1 MAANETNTSYKNLF
15 TTFRIGNTELKNR
28 LGVAPMTR
36 TSADPSGTPNDQM
49 VAYYKSFA
57 AGGFSLII
65 SEGTY
70 PDEAYSQGYLDQPGI
85 ANAEQIKAW
94 KKITD
99 AVHKEGAKIFCQLM
113 HAGALSQGNRF
124 ESNKIGPSS
133 VQPKGEQL
141 GFYGG
146 NGPYPAPVEMTL
158 DDIEKVKNS
167 FVEAA
172 QNAVEAGFDGIEI
185 HGANGYLLDQFLTD
199 YTNKRTDQYG
209 GNTVNR
215 IRLSA
220 EIVKATRETL
230 DKGIPVGI
238 RISQGKVN
246 DYVHKWAGRED
257 DAKTIFSALKEAGA
271 DFIHTTEFEALK
283 PAFDESGSTLAAL
296 AKKYTEL
303 PIIVNGSLNT
313 PELAEEMLIDGGADI
328 ITIGKG
334 ALANRDW
341 PKKVLNGE
349 ELNEFKPENFLMP
362 DAKLKP
368 HEVQSAS

>member
-1 MAANETNTSYKNLF
+1 MAANETNTNYKNLF
-15 TTFRIGNTELKNR
+15 TTFKIGSIEFHNR

-36 TSADPSGTPNDQM
+36 TSANPNGTPNVQM
-49 VAYYKSFA
+49 LAYYQSFA

-70 PDEAYSQGYLDQPGI
+70 PDESYSQGYLDQPGI

-99 AVHKEGAKIFCQLM
+99 AVHEEGAMIFCQLM

-124 ESNKIGPSS
+124 ESKKIGPSAI
-133 VQPKGEQL
+133 QPKGEQL

-146 NGPYPAPVEMTL
+146 NGPYPAPQEMTL
-158 DDIEKVKNS
+158 QDIESVKQS
-167 FVEAA
+167 FVKAA

-209 GNTVNR
+209 GSTANR

-220 EIVKATRETL
+220 EIVKETREAV
-230 DKGIPVGI
+230 DKDILVGI

-246 DYVHKWAGRED
+246 DYVHKWAGGEE
-257 DAKTIFSALKEAGA
+257 DAKIIFNALKGAGA

-283 PAFDESGSTLAAL
+283 PAFGDTGATLAAL
-296 AKKYTEL
+296 AKNFSNL

-313 PELAEEMLIDGGADI
+313 PELAEKMLADGGADI

-368 HEVQSAS
+368 HEV

>member
-1 MAANETNTSYKNLF
+1 MAANETNTNYNNLF
-15 TTFRIGNTELKNR
+15 ASFKIGNTEFQNR

-36 TSADPSGTPNDQM
+36 TSANPDGTPNDDM
-49 VAYYKSFA
+49 LAYYQSFA

-85 ANAEQIKAW
+85 ANDEQVKAW

-124 ESNKIGPSS
+124 KSEKIGPSAI
-133 VQPKGEQL
+133 QPKGEQL

-146 NGPYPAPVEMTL
+146 NGPYPAPKEMTVQ
-158 DDIEKVKNS
+158 DIETVKQS
-167 FVEAA
+167 FVKAA
-172 QNAVEAGFDGIEI
+172 ENAVNAGFDGIEI

-199 YTNKRTDQYG
+199 YTNNRTDQYG
-209 GNTVNR
+209 GSTANR

-220 EIVKATRETL
+220 EIVKATREAI
-230 DKGIPVGI
+230 DKSIPVGI

-246 DYVHKWAGRED
+246 DYVHKWAGGEE
-257 DAKTIFSALKEAGA
+257 DAKVIFSALKDAGA

-283 PAFDESGSTLAAL
+283 PAFDESGPTLAAL
-296 AKKYTEL
+296 AKKYSQL

-313 PELAEEMLIDGGADI
+313 PDLAEKMLENGGADI

-341 PKKVLNGE
+341 PNKVLNGE

-368 HEVQSAS
+368 HEVE